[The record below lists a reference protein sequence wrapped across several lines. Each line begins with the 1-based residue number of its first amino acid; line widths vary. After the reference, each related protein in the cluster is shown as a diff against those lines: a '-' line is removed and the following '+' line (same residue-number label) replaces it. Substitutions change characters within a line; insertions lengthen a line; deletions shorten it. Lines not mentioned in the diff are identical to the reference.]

1 MNQNEAEAK
10 EHTPGRL
17 NELFTDPYRAFEND
31 TDERQLHIRIML
43 HMLLARPMKR
53 DQMTL
58 RVIHGWENGGF
69 EPEDLQ
75 HVDYALGGVPDF
87 KRAVQDFEQAS
98 KHNTPLPADKNAI
111 LAAPLADAI
120 ADAKAEGQDLNN
132 DIRDTPARWPAFEG
146 GLALYTLFKMY
157 HRLIYGEDDTYRCTQ
172 CMTPLG
178 MREIHE
184 FHLEEGEFALLV
196 PPAEHFMEGESLL
209 VLHESQ
215 LGPIEQLL
223 EESLPL
229 FDNF

>member
-1 MNQNEAEAK
+1 MSHNEAK

-17 NELFTDPYRAFEND
+17 NELFADPYQAFKND

-53 DQMTL
+53 GQMTL
-58 RVIHGWENGGF
+58 RVLHGWQNGGC

-75 HVDYALGGVPDF
+75 HVDYLLTSVADF
-87 KRAVQDFEQAS
+87 KRAVQNFENAS
-98 KHNTPLPADKNAI
+98 KFNTPLPADKTAI
-111 LAAPLADAI
+111 LATPLEEAI
-120 ADAKAEGQDLNN
+120 AEAEAEGQDLTN

-157 HRLIYGEDDTYRCTQ
+157 HRLVYGEDDTYRCSQ
-172 CMTPLG
+172 CITPLG
-178 MREIHE
+178 LREIHE

-196 PPAEHFMEGESLL
+196 PSAENFIKEASLL

-215 LGPIEQLL
+215 LGPIEELL

>member
-1 MNQNEAEAK
+1 MSHNEAK

-17 NELFTDPYRAFEND
+17 NELFADPYRAFEND

-43 HMLLARPMKR
+43 HMLLARPMTR
-53 DQMTL
+53 GQMTL

-75 HVDYALGGVPDF
+75 HVDYPLDGVPDF
-87 KRAVQDFEQAS
+87 KRAVQDFEHAS

-120 ADAKAEGQDLNN
+120 AGAEAEGQDLSS
-132 DIRDTPARWPAFEG
+132 DIREAPARWPAFEG

-157 HRLIYGEDDTYRCTQ
+157 HRLIYGEDDNYRCAQ

-196 PPAEHFMEGESLL
+196 PPADEFMHGQSLL

-215 LGPIEQLL
+215 LDPIEQLL

>member
-1 MNQNEAEAK
+1 MSHNEAK

-17 NELFTDPYRAFEND
+17 DELFADPYRAFEND

-43 HMLLARPMKR
+43 HMLLARPMTR
-53 DQMTL
+53 GQMTL

-69 EPEDLQ
+69 ETDDLK
-75 HVDYALGGVPDF
+75 HIDYPLNSVADF
-87 KRAVQDFEQAS
+87 KHAVQAFEKAS
-98 KHNTPLPADKNAI
+98 KHNTPMPADATAI
-111 LAAPLADAI
+111 LSTPLADAI
-120 ADAKAEGQDLNN
+120 AVAEAEGQELSK
-132 DIRDTPARWPAFEG
+132 DIQQTPARWQAFEG

-157 HRLIYGEDDTYRCTQ
+157 HRLVYGEDDNYRCSQ
-172 CMTPLG
+172 CITPLG
-178 MREIHE
+178 LREIHE

-196 PPAEHFMEGESLL
+196 PPATHFKSEESLL

-215 LGPIEQLL
+215 LDPIERLL

>member
-1 MNQNEAEAK
+1 MHQNEAK

-43 HMLLARPMKR
+43 HMLLARPMTR
-53 DQMTL
+53 GQMTL

-69 EPEDLQ
+69 EPADLQ
-75 HVDYALGGVPDF
+75 HVDYPLGGVPDF
-87 KRAVQDFEQAS
+87 KRAVQDFEYAS
-98 KHNTPLPADKNAI
+98 KHNTPLPADKSAI
-111 LAAPLADAI
+111 LATPLAEAI
-120 ADAKAEGQDLNN
+120 ADAEAEGQDLTN
-132 DIRDTPARWPAFEG
+132 DIRETPARWPAFEG

-196 PPAEHFMEGESLL
+196 PTAAQFMHGESLL

-229 FDNF
+229 FDSF

>member
-1 MNQNEAEAK
+1 MSHDEAK

-17 NELFTDPYRAFEND
+17 NELFSDPYQAFEND

-53 DQMTL
+53 GQMTL
-58 RVIHGWENGGF
+58 RVIHGWENGNF

-75 HVDYALGGVPDF
+75 HRDYTLNTVADF
-87 KRAVQDFEQAS
+87 KRAVQDFESAS
-98 KHNTPLPADKNAI
+98 KFNTPLPADSDAV
-111 LAAPLADAI
+111 LAAPLAAAI
-120 ADAKAEGQDLNN
+120 ADAEAEGQALNN
-132 DIRDTPARWPAFEG
+132 DIRHTPARWQAFEG

-157 HRLIYGEDDTYRCTQ
+157 HRLVYSEDDTYRSSQ

-196 PPAEHFMEGESLL
+196 PPADKFMHEESLL

-215 LGPIEQLL
+215 LDPIERLL

>member
-1 MNQNEAEAK
+1 MNQNEAK

-17 NELFTDPYRAFEND
+17 HELFADPYRAFEND

-53 DQMTL
+53 GQMTL

-75 HVDYALGGVPDF
+75 HVDYSLGGVPDF
-87 KRAVQDFEQAS
+87 KRAVQDFEHAS

-111 LAAPLADAI
+111 LAAPLDDAI
-120 ADAKAEGQDLNN
+120 ADAEAEGQDLTT
-132 DIRDTPARWPAFEG
+132 DIRDTPARWPAFGG

-196 PPAEHFMEGESLL
+196 PSADNFMLEESLL

>member
-1 MNQNEAEAK
+1 MSFNEAK

-17 NELFTDPYRAFEND
+17 NELFADPYRAFEND
-31 TDERQLHIRIML
+31 TSERQLHIRIML
-43 HMLLARPMKR
+43 HTLLVRPMTQG
-53 DQMTL
+53 QMTL

-75 HVDYALGGVPDF
+75 HADYLLSGVPDF
-87 KRAVQDFEQAS
+87 KRAVQDFEHAS
-98 KHNTPLPADKNAI
+98 KHNKPLPADKTAI
-111 LAAPLADAI
+111 LATPLTDAI
-120 ADAKAEGQDLNN
+120 ADAEAEGQDLTN
-132 DIRDTPARWPAFEG
+132 DIRDIPARWPAFEG

-157 HRLIYGEDDTYRCTQ
+157 HRLIYSEDDNYRCSQ

-196 PPAEHFMEGESLL
+196 PPAPNFMSEPSLL

-229 FDNF
+229 FDGF

>member
-1 MNQNEAEAK
+1 MSHNEAK

-17 NELFTDPYRAFEND
+17 NELFADPYRAFEND

-43 HMLLARPMKR
+43 HMLLARPMTR
-53 DQMTL
+53 GQMTL

-75 HVDYALGGVPDF
+75 HVDYPLGGVADF
-87 KRAVQDFEQAS
+87 KRAVKDFEHAS
-98 KHNTPLPADKNAI
+98 KHNTPLPADKDAI

-120 ADAKAEGQDLNN
+120 AGAEAEGQDLSSE
-132 DIRDTPARWPAFEG
+132 IRETPARWPAFEG

-157 HRLIYGEDDTYRCTQ
+157 HRLIYGEDDNYRCSQ

-196 PPAEHFMEGESLL
+196 PPADEFMHGQSLL

-215 LGPIEQLL
+215 LDPIEQLL

>member
-1 MNQNEAEAK
+1 MSHNEAK

-17 NELFTDPYRAFEND
+17 NELFADPYRAFEND

-43 HMLLARPMKR
+43 HMLLARPMTR
-53 DQMTL
+53 GQMTL

-75 HVDYALGGVPDF
+75 HVDYPLGGVADF
-87 KRAVQDFEQAS
+87 KRAVKDFEHAS
-98 KHNTPLPADKNAI
+98 KHNTPLPADKDAI

-120 ADAKAEGQDLNN
+120 AGAEAEGQDLSSE
-132 DIRDTPARWPAFEG
+132 IRETPARWPSFEG

-157 HRLIYGEDDTYRCTQ
+157 HRLIYGEDDNYRCSQ

-196 PPAEHFMEGESLL
+196 PPADEFMHGQSLL

-215 LGPIEQLL
+215 LDPIEQLL

>member
-1 MNQNEAEAK
+1 MSHNEAK

-43 HMLLARPMKR
+43 HMLLARPMTR
-53 DQMTL
+53 GQMTL
-58 RVIHGWENGGF
+58 RVIHGWENGGC

-75 HVDYALGGVPDF
+75 HVDYTLDGVPDF
-87 KRAVQDFEQAS
+87 KRAVQDFEHAS
-98 KHNTPLPADKNAI
+98 KHNTPLPADNSAI
-111 LAAPLADAI
+111 LAAPLANAI
-120 ADAKAEGQDLNN
+120 ADAEAEGQDLTN
-132 DIRDTPARWPAFEG
+132 DIRETPARWPAFEG

-172 CMTPLG
+172 CVTPLG

-196 PPAEHFMEGESLL
+196 PPSEHFMGKESLL

>member
-1 MNQNEAEAK
+1 MSHNEAK
-10 EHTPGRL
+10 EHISGRL
-17 NELFTDPYRAFEND
+17 NELFTDPYRAFENN

-43 HMLLARPMKR
+43 HMLLARPMNR
-53 DQMTL
+53 GQMTL

-75 HVDYALGGVPDF
+75 HVDYPLHGVADF
-87 KRAVQDFEQAS
+87 KRAVQEFVNAA
-98 KHNTPLPADKNAI
+98 KHNTPLPADKTAV
-111 LAAPLADAI
+111 LATPLDDAI
-120 ADAKAEGQDLNN
+120 ADAEAVGQDLTL

-157 HRLIYGEDDTYRCTQ
+157 HRLIYGEDDNYRCTQ
-172 CMTPLG
+172 CITPLG
-178 MREIHE
+178 IREIHE

-196 PPAEHFMEGESLL
+196 PQAPNVINEPSLL

-215 LGPIEQLL
+215 LDPIEQLL
-223 EESLPL
+223 EESLTI

>member
-1 MNQNEAEAK
+1 MSHNEAK

-17 NELFTDPYRAFEND
+17 NELFADPYLAFEND

-43 HMLLARPMKR
+43 HMLLARPMTR
-53 DQMTL
+53 GQMTL

-75 HVDYALGGVPDF
+75 HVDYTLSSVADF
-87 KRAVQDFEQAS
+87 KRAVQDFEHAS
-98 KHNTPLPADKNAI
+98 KFNTPLPADKTAI
-111 LAAPLADAI
+111 LATPLADAI
-120 ADAKAEGQDLNN
+120 AGAEAEGQNLTN
-132 DIRDTPARWPAFEG
+132 DIRQTPARWPAFEG

-157 HRLIYGEDDTYRCTQ
+157 HRLVYGEDDTYRSSQ
-172 CMTPLG
+172 CLTPLG

-196 PPAEHFMEGESLL
+196 PPAPNAINEPSLL

-215 LGPIEQLL
+215 LNPIEQLL

>member
-1 MNQNEAEAK
+1 MSHNEAK

-17 NELFTDPYRAFEND
+17 NELFADPYRAFEND

-43 HMLLARPMKR
+43 HMLLARPMER
-53 DQMTL
+53 GQMTL
-58 RVIHGWENGGF
+58 RVIHGWENGSF
-69 EPEDLQ
+69 EPADLQ
-75 HVDYALGGVPDF
+75 HIDYALNGVSDF
-87 KRAVQDFEQAS
+87 KRAVQDFTHAS
-98 KHNTPLPADKNAI
+98 KYNTPLPADNNAI
-111 LAAPLADAI
+111 LTAPLADAI
-120 ADAKAEGQDLNN
+120 ADAEAEGQSLTP
-132 DIRDTPARWPAFEG
+132 DIRETPARWPAFEG

-157 HRLIYGEDDTYRCTQ
+157 HRLIYGEDDNYRCSQ
-172 CMTPLG
+172 CLTPLG

-196 PPAEHFMEGESLL
+196 PPAPDFMSEPSLL

-215 LGPIEQLL
+215 LDPIEQLL